1 MSILESYGGGISA
14 FFSVWVFCLMQII
27 PFFLAFMAGAAA
39 TAKGGEGFAAAA
51 RAAAPLSLAALAGFV
66 VIFSSMGMTTT
77 ALSRLV
83 FSVAGLGTQLGGV
96 VVGLAGLYF
105 LGFLTPGAMP
115 GRAEGAVRYGVAVLF
130 GAAMGFAYKP
140 CVTPT
145 LTKIYTMT
153 SSAAT
158 ADRGGLLLVFYALGL
173 STVLFAAG
181 MALAW
186 GVSRLSTPA
195 ARSIAVRALG
205 AVLIAGAALMLTD
218 SMPEYKRFL
227 VGRFVPD
234 TAAAG
239 MEHDHGGME
248 NHHH

>member
-1 MSILESYGGGISA
+1 MSA

-27 PFFLAFMAGAAA
+27 PFFLAFMAGTAAMA
-39 TAKGGEGFAAAA
+39 RPGEGFAVTA
-51 RAAAPLSLAALAGFV
+51 RKAAPLSLAALAGFV

-83 FSVAGLGTQLGGV
+83 FSIAGLGTQLGGI
-96 VVGLAGLYF
+96 VVGLIGFYF
-105 LGFLTPGAMP
+105 LGLLTLGRMP
-115 GRAEGAVRYGVAVLF
+115 GKAETAARYGVAVLF
-130 GAAMGFAYKP
+130 GMAMGFAYKP

-158 ADRGGLLLVFYALGL
+158 ASRGGMLLVFYALGL
-173 STVLFAAG
+173 STVLFGAG

-186 GVSRLSTPA
+186 GMSRLSSPA

-205 AVLIAGAALMLTD
+205 VALIAGAALMLSD

-234 TAAAG
+234 TAAGG
-239 MEHDHGGME
+239 MEHDHTGH
-248 NHHH
+248 NH